1 MIIRANGKEIAVTN
15 VYSNTMRS
23 NGKDYPALR
32 IVLDGAVTAEEINA
46 LMSGKLEMV
55 DDNGNVIGVHDGYT
69 TPGEH
74 SIIIGKITTT
84 EQERD
89 ALAAAL
95 AVEEQKKPYIE
106 SLTESLDD
114 ATASTVIPLYPSM
127 KYDGNL
133 IKSGTRINWN
143 GTLKR
148 AAVDLW
154 DTEQNNPDNAK
165 ALWEDIQYR
174 DGYRIIPD
182 VITAGLSFSNGEKG
196 WWGDELYE
204 STVDNNVHTPEQYAP
219 NWKIVEQSN

>member
-1 MIIRANGKEIAVTN
+1 MIIRANNKEIAVTN

-46 LMSGKLEMV
+46 LLSGNLEMA

-69 TPGEH
+69 TRGEH
-74 SIIIGKITTT
+74 SITIGKITTT

-89 ALAAAL
+89 ELAAAL

-106 SLTESLDD
+106 TLTAVLDD
-114 ATASTVIPLYPSM
+114 AMASTVIPLYPSL
-127 KYDGNL
+127 KYEGAL
-133 IKSGTRINWN
+133 IKAGTRINWN

-154 DTEQNNPDNAK
+154 DRPDCNPDNAPE
-165 ALWEDIQYR
+165 LWEDILYR
-174 DGYRIIPD
+174 DGIRIIPTE
-182 VITAGLSFSNGEKG
+182 ITVGLAFANGEQG

-204 STVDNNVHTPEQYAP
+204 SIVDNNVYTPEQYAP
-219 NWKIVEQSN
+219 NWKLVEQSN